1 MTGAVTDIAPLVAAA
16 RAVGAV
22 VVLDTC
28 QSGAHLPLDLPAL
41 GVDFACFSGHKM
53 LGPTGVGAL
62 WGRRELLEQLPVF
75 LAGGSMIE
83 DVTVEGSTFL
93 PVPYRFEAGTQPV
106 AQIVGWAAALQY
118 LHDLGMDRVAAHEA
132 VLTAYTLPRLAEI
145 PGVKILG
152 SRDTANRAGV
162 LSFVMEGIHPH
173 DLGQFLDSQGVAVR
187 VGHHCA
193 IPLHRF
199 FGVSASTRATFA
211 PTTTRSEVDRF
222 LAALPEAREFFGV
235 G

>member
-1 MTGAVTDIAPLVAAA
+1 
-16 RAVGAV
+16 
-22 VVLDTC
+22 
-28 QSGAHLPLDLPAL
+28 
-41 GVDFACFSGHKM
+41 
-53 LGPTGVGAL
+53 
-62 WGRRELLEQLPVF
+62 
-75 LAGGSMIE
+75 MIE